1 MTVLSVSGSVDSAN
15 HKLSVSDH
23 KLQHKLNGFRWIK
36 LRVVYNTL
44 LANYKA
50 HGLCVDVPSLL
61 ADYIFVVTFS

>member
-1 MTVLSVSGSVDSAN
+1 MDSAN

-23 KLQHKLNGFRWIK
+23 KLQHKLNGFDK
-36 LRVVYNTL
+36 TSGCLQLTFSY
-44 LANYKA
+44 NYKA